1 MKRACYFGIY
11 DPKHWR
17 TRVVTRGLKRVGY
30 EVIECRVD
38 PRKIFGLRK
47 YVELVNSFRKLE
59 GIDLVVVGFPGYL
72 AVIVARL
79 ITRKLIVF
87 DAYIS
92 YFDGIRDRKNYKL
105 TNPIMWVAWFI
116 DFLDGLCA
124 DVVLTI
130 NNAYKDFFVKSL
142 LVSSRKVEVLHK
154 GADEEV
160 FYPRPYSTKE
170 VLSIG
175 WWGSYIPLHGL
186 DVIVDSA
193 KHLSNENLRIHFF
206 GSGQLKNQIENKI
219 KEDAITNIE
228 LHAFVSQSEL
238 VQEIAGFDIVLGI
251 FSSEPKALRCVTNKV
266 YEAMAMGKPIVTE
279 DSPANREIFTHKTN
293 VYLVEPGN
301 PVALMEAI
309 KELASDDKLRTHL
322 EQNVRKL
329 FESRFTTEKIEEEFV
344 DIINRHTNG

>member
-1 MKRACYFGIY
+1 MKKACYFGIY

-17 TRVVTRGLKRVGY
+17 TRVVTRGLKRAGY

-38 PRKIFGLRK
+38 PRKVVGWRK
-47 YVELVNSFRKLE
+47 YVELVNSFRKIQD
-59 GIDLVVVGFPGYL
+59 IDLIVVGFPGYL

-79 ITRKLIVF
+79 ITRKPIVF

-105 TNPIMWVAWFI
+105 TNPVMWVAWLI
-116 DFLDGLCA
+116 DFIDGLCA

-130 NNAYKDFFVKSL
+130 NNVYKDFFVQSL
-142 LVSSRKVEVLHK
+142 LVSGRKVEVLHK

-160 FYPRPYSTKE
+160 FYPRQSSTKE
-170 VLSIG
+170 FLSIG

-193 KHLSNENLRIHFF
+193 KLLSSEDLRMHFF

-219 KEDAITNIE
+219 KEEAITNIE
-228 LHAFVSQSEL
+228 LHSFVSQGDL
-238 VQEIAGFDIVLGI
+238 VQEIANFDVVLGI
-251 FSSEPKALRCVTNKV
+251 FSPEPKALRCVTNKV
-266 YEAMAMGKPIVTE
+266 YEAMAMGKSIITE
-279 DSPANREIFTHKTN
+279 DSPANREIFTHKEN

-301 PVALMEAI
+301 PVALAKAI
-309 KELASDDKLRTHL
+309 KELASNDKLRAYL
-322 EQNVRKL
+322 GQNAQKL
-329 FESRFTTEKIEEEFV
+329 FESRFTIEKVEEEFV
-344 DIINRHTNG
+344 GIINRHANV